1 LEQENLELLD
11 PVAKEQNRLHPVRDF
26 TKSGA
31 AISEESTNTE
41 KEHETPKR
49 KRQQSPGA
57 IHGLGKL
64 CTGDHNATKQKTV
77 AKS

>member
-1 LEQENLELLD
+1 LEQGNLELFN
-11 PVAKEQNRLHPVRDF
+11 PIAQEQHRLYPARDF

-31 AISEESTNTE
+31 AISRESTNTE
-41 KEHETPKR
+41 MEHETPKR

-64 CTGDHNATKQKTV
+64 CTGDHNAAMQKTV